1 VDVVR
6 RHQAEGARPEPRRE
20 VRPVLEGLEL
30 GLGEG
35 VVGRGLRTVGA
46 GDHAEGATSRATD
59 WDVMEGPQSAWM
71 MSWSGPIELVRAT
84 LGEEVPH
91 GRSRTDRS
99 VQL

>member
-1 VDVVR
+1 
-6 RHQAEGARPEPRRE
+6 
-20 VRPVLEGLEL
+20 
-30 GLGEG
+30 
-35 VVGRGLRTVGA
+35 
-46 GDHAEGATSRATD
+46 
-59 WDVMEGPQSAWM
+59 MEGPQSAWM